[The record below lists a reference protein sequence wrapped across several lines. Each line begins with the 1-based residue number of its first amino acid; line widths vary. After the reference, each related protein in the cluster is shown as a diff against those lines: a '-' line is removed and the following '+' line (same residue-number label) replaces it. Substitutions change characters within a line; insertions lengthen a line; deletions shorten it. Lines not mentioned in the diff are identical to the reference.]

1 MTTLVKDGFR
11 NDSGG
16 VAGAIIIEN
25 NQTKAVPVQPDDMIW
40 LTEDEQ
46 ALTANAPKHG
56 DNNPFINGTFTL
68 VTEAVHIKHAR
79 PLRPEE
85 TGAPPL
91 VAGEPPEGSRAPGE
105 EVATPAAVSTETPE
119 TEIAHDGRSVV
130 KRKNPTA

>member
-79 PLRPEE
+79 PL
-85 TGAPPL
+85 